1 MFLSP
6 TLRHHGA
13 RLLFAI
19 LTAAALTACGEN
31 SDAPEAPVVKPIDK
45 PGDAADPARSC
56 SVKSPNTR
64 CAP

>member
-1 MFLSP
+1 MSLPP
-6 TLRHHGA
+6 TLRRHGA
-13 RLLFAI
+13 RLLLAI

-31 SDAPEAPVVKPIDK
+31 SDAPAAPVVKPIDK

-56 SVKSPNTR
+56 SVKSPNSR